1 CRARS
6 SSGTSLRW
14 VLGSRS
20 RVLPGGAC
28 RRSTSVTTGAV
39 SSSSSRSRVVR
50 PSARSTSTSRSVTGT
65 CSCSSARTRTRASS
79 CAATTQPEIVREAVE
94 RVRPKDWFRR
104 RNSAGLRQGEWFFV
118 PAPGLA
124 VPDELVLRDGPL
136 SRGWGKF
143 HRLELAHRRGG
154 VNVYVNA
161 EHPTGITEQRFRNL
175 QSAARR

>member
-1 CRARS
+1 M
-6 SSGTSLRW
+6 
-14 VLGSRS
+14 
-20 RVLPGGAC
+20 
-28 RRSTSVTTGAV
+28 
-39 SSSSSRSRVVR
+39 
-50 PSARSTSTSRSVTGT
+50 
-65 CSCSSARTRTRASS
+65 
-79 CAATTQPEIVREAVE
+79 
-94 RVRPKDWFRR
+94 RPKDWFRR

-175 QSAARR
+175 QSAARRDGGWARMTRDPELYAKGAVRHLDHATIVLPFWHRVVMNTEHAARAMAHVAFLD